1 MIDPNKGCSD
11 ETLRR
16 LKEESY
22 ERFRIELFASVKQL
36 LDGFQMTWQDLA
48 DRLQWEQVGTAD
60 LLKQEIGAK
69 MLTVEELN
77 QIAHCFSADVYL
89 IFRPRY
95 PWTNS

>member
-22 ERFRIELFASVKQL
+22 ERFRIELFEAVKKKL
-36 LDGFQMTWQDLA
+36 EDYQMTWDDLA
-48 DRLQWEQVGTAD
+48 DRLQWEGVNDGD
-60 LLKQEIGAK
+60 MLKKEIGADL
-69 MLTVEELN
+69 LTVEELN
-77 QIAHCFSADVYL
+77 QIAHCFSAEVYP
-89 IFRPRY
+89 IFRPRF